1 MYKMCRTVSTRNEK
15 LKKKVSIFSPILE
28 CPGRKTVNLLK
39 SLTIF
44 LFTKGTAVKYMVV
57 RKSTENL
64 QIK

>member
-1 MYKMCRTVSTRNEK
+1 MYTMCRTVCTRNEK
-15 LKKKVSIFSPILE
+15 LKKKLSIFSPILD
-28 CPGRKTVNLLK
+28 CPGRKTVLK

-44 LFTKGTAVKYMVV
+44 LFTKGTAVKYTVV

>member
-1 MYKMCRTVSTRNEK
+1 MYTMYRTVCTRNEK
-15 LKKKVSIFSPILE
+15 LKKKVSIFSPILD
-28 CPGRKTVNLLK
+28 CPGRKTVLK

-44 LFTKGTAVKYMVV
+44 LFTKVIAVKYTVV